1 MEKLAFQLWKKDD
14 DSLETFKEA
23 LLKNLSKDI
32 GGLVLELQI
41 NVADADVEP
50 ANDLVQSNYPPSPN
64 AVIFMKV
71 KSYFLADTLESHL
84 QKVTKKIHGFVVS
97 ESVILDDTEKSP
109 LGSRSEGFSQV
120 VFLEKPETMS
130 AFDWFDHWTN
140 YHTKIAIQ
148 TQSNFIYVQ
157 NTIVRSLQNA
167 SPSFIAIIEEC
178 FPSEAMT
185 DPEVFYNA
193 KNNPQQFA
201 KHVQI
206 MMDSCEKFIDFKKI
220 EVIPTSRYRII

>member
-1 MEKLAFQLWKKDD
+1 MEKLAYQLWKKDD

-23 LLKNLSKDI
+23 LLNNLSKDI
-32 GGLVLELQI
+32 AKFVSALQI
-41 NVADADVEP
+41 NIADADVEP
-50 ANDLVQSNYPPSPN
+50 ANVLAQSNYPPAPN
-64 AVIFMKV
+64 AVIFIKV
-71 KSYFLADTLESHL
+71 KSYFLADTLESFL
-84 QKVTKKIHGFVVS
+84 EKITSKVHGFVVS
-97 ESVILDDTEKSP
+97 ESIILDNSEKSP

-130 AFDWFDHWTN
+130 AFDWFDHWIN
-140 YHTKIAIQ
+140 FHTKIAIQ

-157 NTIVRSLQNA
+157 NTVVRPLQKA

-185 DPEVFYNA
+185 DQEVFYNA
-193 KNNPQQFA
+193 KNNPEQFA
-201 KHVQI
+201 KHAQI
-206 MMDSCEKFIDFKKI
+206 MMESCEKFIDFKKI

>member
-1 MEKLAFQLWKKDD
+1 MEKLAYQLWKKDD

-32 GGLVLELQI
+32 VELVEELQI
-41 NVADADVEP
+41 NIADADVEL

-64 AVIFMKV
+64 AIIFIKV

-84 QKVTKKIHGFVVS
+84 QKVTKKIRGFIVS
-97 ESVILDDTEKSP
+97 ESVILDNKDKSP
-109 LGSRSEGFSQV
+109 VGSRSEGFSQI

-148 TQSNFIYVQ
+148 TQSNFIYMQ
-157 NTIVRSLQNA
+157 NTVVRSLQKE

-193 KNNPQQFA
+193 QNNPEQFA

>member
-1 MEKLAFQLWKKDD
+1 MEKLAYQLWKKDD
-14 DSLETFKEA
+14 DSLETFKET
-23 LLKNLSKDI
+23 LLKNLGRDI
-32 GGLVLELQI
+32 GELVSELQI
-41 NVADADVEP
+41 NIADSDVIP
-50 ANDLVQSNYPPSPN
+50 ANNLAQSNYPPAPN
-64 AVIFMKV
+64 AVIFIKV

-84 QKVTKKIHGFVVS
+84 EKITNKIYGFVVS
-97 ESVILDDTEKSP
+97 ESIILDSSEKSP
-109 LGSRSEGFSQV
+109 LGLRSEGFSQV
-120 VFLEKPETMS
+120 VFLEKPRTMS
-130 AFDWFDHWTN
+130 TFDWFDHWTN
-140 YHTKIAIQ
+140 FHTKIAIQ

-157 NTIVRSLQNA
+157 NTVVRSLQKE

-193 KNNPQQFA
+193 QNNPEQFA

>member
-1 MEKLAFQLWKKDD
+1 MEKLAYQLWKKDD

-23 LLKNLSKDI
+23 LLENLSRDI
-32 GGLVLELQI
+32 GELVSELQI
-41 NVADADVEP
+41 NIADSDVIP
-50 ANDLVQSNYPPSPN
+50 ANHLVQSNYPPAPN
-64 AVIFMKV
+64 AVLFIKV
-71 KSYFLADTLESHL
+71 KSYFLANTLESHL
-84 QKVTKKIHGFVVS
+84 EKITNKIYGFVVS
-97 ESVILDDTEKSP
+97 ESIILDSSEKSP
-109 LGSRSEGFSQV
+109 LGLRSEGFSQV
-120 VFLEKPETMS
+120 VFLEKPKTMS
-130 AFDWFDHWTN
+130 TFDWFDHWTN
-140 YHTKIAIQ
+140 FHTKIAIQ

-157 NTIVRSLQNA
+157 NTVVRSLQKE

-193 KNNPQQFA
+193 QNNPEQFA

>member
-1 MEKLAFQLWKKDD
+1 MEKLAYQLWKKDG

-32 GGLVLELQI
+32 VDLVSELQI
-41 NVADADVEP
+41 NIADSDVIP
-50 ANDLVQSNYPPSPN
+50 ANNLAQSNYPPAPN
-64 AVIFMKV
+64 AVIFIKV

-84 QKVTKKIHGFVVS
+84 EKITNKIFGFVVS
-97 ESVILDDTEKSP
+97 ESIILDSSEKSP
-109 LGSRSEGFSQV
+109 LGLRSEGFSQV
-120 VFLEKPETMS
+120 VFLEKPRTMS
-130 AFDWFDHWTN
+130 TFDWFDHWTN
-140 YHTKIAIQ
+140 FHTKIAIQ

-157 NTIVRSLQNA
+157 NTVVRSLQKE

-193 KNNPQQFA
+193 QNNPEQFA

>member
-1 MEKLAFQLWKKDD
+1 MEKLAYQLWKKDD

-23 LLKNLSKDI
+23 LLKNLSRDI
-32 GGLVLELQI
+32 VDLVSELQI
-41 NVADADVEP
+41 NIADSDVIP
-50 ANDLVQSNYPPSPN
+50 ATNLAQSNYPPAPN
-64 AVIFMKV
+64 AVIFIKV

-84 QKVTKKIHGFVVS
+84 EKITNKIYGFVVS
-97 ESVILDDTEKSP
+97 ESIILDSSEKSP

-120 VFLEKPETMS
+120 VFLEKPKTMS
-130 AFDWFDHWTN
+130 TFDWFDHWTN
-140 YHTKIAIQ
+140 FHTKIAIQ

-157 NTIVRSLQNA
+157 NTVVRSLQKE

-193 KNNPQQFA
+193 QNNPEQFA

>member
-1 MEKLAFQLWKKDD
+1 MEKLAYQLWKKDD
-14 DSLETFKEA
+14 DSLETFKET
-23 LLKNLSKDI
+23 LLKNLSRDI
-32 GGLVLELQI
+32 GELVSELQI
-41 NVADADVEP
+41 NIADSDVIP
-50 ANDLVQSNYPPSPN
+50 ANNLAQSNYPPAPN
-64 AVIFMKV
+64 AVIFIKV

-84 QKVTKKIHGFVVS
+84 EKITNKIYGFVVS
-97 ESVILDDTEKSP
+97 ESIILDSSEKSP
-109 LGSRSEGFSQV
+109 LGLRSEGFSQV
-120 VFLEKPETMS
+120 VFLEKPRTMS
-130 AFDWFDHWTN
+130 TFDWFDHWTN
-140 YHTKIAIQ
+140 FHTKIAIQ

-157 NTIVRSLQNA
+157 NTVVRSLQKE

-193 KNNPQQFA
+193 QNNPEQFA

>member
-1 MEKLAFQLWKKDD
+1 MEKLAYQLWKKDD
-14 DSLETFKEA
+14 DSLENFKET
-23 LLKNLSKDI
+23 LLKNLSRDI
-32 GGLVLELQI
+32 GELVSELQI
-41 NVADADVEP
+41 NIADSDVIP
-50 ANDLVQSNYPPSPN
+50 ANNLAQSNYPPAPN
-64 AVIFMKV
+64 AVIFIKV

-84 QKVTKKIHGFVVS
+84 EKITNKIYGFVVS
-97 ESVILDDTEKSP
+97 ESIILDSSEKSP
-109 LGSRSEGFSQV
+109 LGLRSEGFSQV
-120 VFLEKPETMS
+120 VFLEKPRTMS
-130 AFDWFDHWTN
+130 TFDWFDHWTN
-140 YHTKIAIQ
+140 FHTKIAIQ

-157 NTIVRSLQNA
+157 NTVVRSLQKE

-178 FPSEAMT
+178 FPLEAMT

-193 KNNPQQFA
+193 QNNPEQFA

>member
-1 MEKLAFQLWKKDD
+1 MEKLAYQLWKKDD
-14 DSLETFKEA
+14 DSIENFKEA

-32 GGLVLELQI
+32 GELVQELQVNI
-41 NVADADVEP
+41 ADADVEP

-64 AVIFMKV
+64 AVIFIKV
-71 KSYFLADTLESHL
+71 KSYFSADTLESYL
-84 QKVTKKIHGFVVS
+84 EKITNKIHGFVVS
-97 ESVILDDTEKSP
+97 ESIILNKPEKSP

-120 VFLEKPETMS
+120 VFLEKPATMS

-140 YHTKIAIQ
+140 YHTEIAIK

-157 NTIVRSLQNA
+157 NTVVRPLQKE

-193 KNNPQQFA
+193 KNNPEQFA
-201 KHVQI
+201 KHAQI

>member
-1 MEKLAFQLWKKDD
+1 MEKLAYQLWKKDD
-14 DSLETFKEA
+14 DSLENFKEA

-32 GGLVLELQI
+32 GELVQELQI
-41 NVADADVEP
+41 NIADADVEP

-64 AVIFMKV
+64 AVIFIKV
-71 KSYFLADTLESHL
+71 KSYFSADTLESYL
-84 QKVTKKIHGFVVS
+84 EKITNKIHGFVVS
-97 ESVILDDTEKSP
+97 ESIILNKPEKSP

-120 VFLEKPETMS
+120 VFLEKPATMS

-140 YHTKIAIQ
+140 YHTEIAIQ

-157 NTIVRSLQNA
+157 NTVVRPLQKA

-193 KNNPQQFA
+193 KNNPEQFA
-201 KHVQI
+201 KHSQI

>member
-1 MEKLAFQLWKKDD
+1 MEKLAYQLWKKDD

-23 LLKNLSKDI
+23 LLNNLSKDI
-32 GGLVLELQI
+32 AELVSALQI
-41 NVADADVEP
+41 NIADADVEP
-50 ANDLVQSNYPPSPN
+50 ANVLAQSNYPPAPN
-64 AVIFMKV
+64 AVIFIKV
-71 KSYFLADTLESHL
+71 KSYFLADTLESFL
-84 QKVTKKIHGFVVS
+84 KKITNKVHGFVVS
-97 ESVILDDTEKSP
+97 ESIILDNSEKSP

-140 YHTKIAIQ
+140 FHTKIAIQ

-157 NTIVRSLQNA
+157 NTVVRPLQKA

-193 KNNPQQFA
+193 KNKPEQFA
-201 KHVQI
+201 KHAQI
-206 MMDSCEKFIDFKKI
+206 MMESCEKFIDFKKI

>member
-1 MEKLAFQLWKKDD
+1 MEKLAYQLWKKDD
-14 DSLETFKEA
+14 DSLDAFKDA
-23 LLKNLSKDI
+23 LLNNLKRDI
-32 GGLVLELQI
+32 AELVSALQI
-41 NVADADVEP
+41 NIADADVEP
-50 ANDLVQSNYPPSPN
+50 ANNLAQSNYPPTPN
-64 AVIFMKV
+64 AVIFIKV

-84 QKVTKKIHGFVVS
+84 EKITKKTHGFVVS
-97 ESVILDDTEKSP
+97 ESIILDDSKKSP
-109 LGSRSEGFSQV
+109 LGLRSEGFSQV

-140 YHTKIAIQ
+140 YHTEIAIK

-157 NTIVRSLQNA
+157 NTVVRPLQKS

-185 DPEVFYNA
+185 DQEVFYDA
-193 KNNPQQFA
+193 KNNPEQLA
-201 KHVQI
+201 KHAQI

>member
-1 MEKLAFQLWKKDD
+1 MEKLAYQLWKKDD
-14 DSLETFKEA
+14 DNLETFKEL

-32 GGLVLELQI
+32 GELVSELQI
-41 NVADADVEP
+41 NIADADVLP
-50 ANDLVQSNYPPSPN
+50 ANNLAQSNYPPAPN
-64 AVIFMKV
+64 AVMFIKV

-84 QKVTKKIHGFVVS
+84 EKITKKIHGFVVS
-97 ESVILDDTEKSP
+97 ESIILDDSKKSP
-109 LGSRSEGFSQV
+109 LGLRSEGFSQV

-140 YHTKIAIQ
+140 YHTEIAIK

-157 NTIVRSLQNA
+157 NTVVRPLQKG

-178 FPSEAMT
+178 FPLDAMT
-185 DPEVFYNA
+185 DPAVFYDSQ
-193 KNNPQQFA
+193 NNPEQLA
-201 KHVQI
+201 KHIQI
-206 MMDSCEKFIDFKKI
+206 MMDSCEKFIDFEKI

>member
-1 MEKLAFQLWKKDD
+1 MEKLAYQLWKKDD
-14 DSLETFKEA
+14 DSLENFKEA

-32 GGLVLELQI
+32 GELVQELQI
-41 NVADADVEP
+41 NIADADVEP

-64 AVIFMKV
+64 AVIFIKV
-71 KSYFLADTLESHL
+71 KSYFSADKLESYL
-84 QKVTKKIHGFVVS
+84 EKITNKIHGFVVS
-97 ESVILDDTEKSP
+97 ESIILNNPEKSL

-120 VFLEKPETMS
+120 VFLEKPSTMS

-140 YHTKIAIQ
+140 YHTEIAIQ

-157 NTIVRSLQNA
+157 NTVVRPLQKA

-193 KNNPQQFA
+193 KNNPEQFA
-201 KHVQI
+201 KHSQI

>member
-1 MEKLAFQLWKKDD
+1 MEKLAYQLWKKDD

-23 LLKNLSKDI
+23 LLKNLSRDI
-32 GGLVLELQI
+32 GELVSELQI
-41 NVADADVEP
+41 NIADSDVIP
-50 ANDLVQSNYPPSPN
+50 ANNLAQSNYPPAPN
-64 AVIFMKV
+64 AVIFIKV

-84 QKVTKKIHGFVVS
+84 EKITNKIYGFVVS
-97 ESVILDDTEKSP
+97 ESIILDSSEKSP
-109 LGSRSEGFSQV
+109 LGLRSEGFSQV
-120 VFLEKPETMS
+120 VFLEKPRTMS
-130 AFDWFDHWTN
+130 TFDWFDHWTN
-140 YHTKIAIQ
+140 FHTKIAIQ

-157 NTIVRSLQNA
+157 NTVVRSLQKE

-193 KNNPQQFA
+193 QNNPEQFT

>member
-1 MEKLAFQLWKKDD
+1 MEKLAYQLWKKDD

-157 NTIVRSLQNA
+157 NTVVRPLQKV

-178 FPSEAMT
+178 FPLEAMT

-193 KNNPQQFA
+193 KNNPEQFA
-201 KHVQI
+201 KHAQI